1 MLPHQ
6 QDNSKTNSVTVCGIN
21 RLGIVMCQTFY
32 IVFHQLQLILSLNSL
47 WIQKFVFVFLV
58 LPHSMCEIVFEAHF

>member
-21 RLGIVMCQTFY
+21 RLSRVTCQIFY
-32 IVFHQLQLILSLNSL
+32 IVFHQLRLNLSLNSL
-47 WIQKFVFVFLV
+47 WIQKLIFVFFV
-58 LPHSMCEIVFEAHF
+58 LTHSMCELFFEDHY